1 MGLKKKPEAG
11 PGFCHTRHGLDLF
24 KYIITQKPLIYI
36 YIYIRTK
43 KTLLP
48 LIFHTQPSHSSFISL
63 TTSLSSPSLSHGL
76 TLFSL
81 SHSLSLTDSTSSF
94 DLCRSHHHTISL
106 LASSF
111 VNASLKIITCLFL
124 SFFIFFE
131 LRSVFS
137 KCSSAKIC
145 HLRQNLC
152 FIIIIIIILGS
163 LLGA

>member
-1 MGLKKKPEAG
+1 MW
-11 PGFCHTRHGLDLF
+11 
-24 KYIITQKPLIYI
+24 
-36 YIYIRTK
+36 TK

-94 DLCRSHHHTISL
+94 DLCHSHHHTISL
-106 LASSF
+106 LALSF
-111 VNASLKIITCLFL
+111 VTASLKIVTCLFL

-131 LRSVFS
+131 LRSIFS
-137 KCSSAKIC
+137 KCSSVKIC
-145 HLRQNLC
+145 HLHQDLC
-152 FIIIIIIILGS
+152 FFFFLGS
-163 LLGA
+163 LLGAWKGYYCVYSFVGFIL